1 MNTLDTFSII
11 FIFVL
16 MVLAAIA
23 SLQFYRGRKVNVKL
37 MENSLKIIQKIVEPK
52 DKDYVWLGG
61 YVGYRAYYKIQRE
74 NIDNL
79 NITVTLIPR
88 QSAFY
93 YPIALLTSRM
103 DKIYIVAYPYTK
115 IERETHLIQE
125 KYYHLRPHIDNE
137 PLLQKDR
144 VEIKKGEESI
154 FYNALF
160 EKKDDAEKLR
170 KFVNGLSNPKDVK
183 HVSLTPST
191 NVFYVFMRLNINTLE
206 EDMKHIVKFVNEG
219 LP

>member
-1 MNTLDTFSII
+1 MDYFSLIII
-11 FIFVL
+11 FVI
-16 MVLAAIA
+16 MILAAVA

-61 YVGYRAYYKIQRE
+61 YVGYRAYYKIQQE

-79 NITVTLIPR
+79 NITVTLVPR

-93 YPIALLTSRM
+93 YPIALVTSRM
-103 DKIYIVAYPYTK
+103 DKIYIVIYPYTK

-144 VEIKKGEESI
+144 VEIKKGEEGI

-160 EKKDDAEKLR
+160 EKKDDVEKLR

-206 EDMKHIVKFVNEG
+206 EDMKHIVKFVNEE
-219 LP
+219 LS